1 MKKYVFFLLFPFLV
15 SCMETSKKSDRGE
28 VIVIN
33 DFKGKKLCL
42 SDFVEDVNFY
52 NLETDSFVVGEIKD
66 LCIYDSLL
74 FFIDN
79 LTSNLVVY
87 DLYSHSIS
95 FSVNY
100 QGNGPFEYV
109 RPHALCVDEHCLYL
123 LDSSSRKIIS
133 YNHSLKPQNEIRM
146 DFAAFDFIKVE
157 NGFLLCSVLPEP
169 TLDYKKVIYMIHH
182 YL

>member
-79 LTSNLVVY
+79 L
-87 DLYSHSIS
+87 I
-95 FSVNY
+95 
-100 QGNGPFEYV
+100 
-109 RPHALCVDEHCLYL
+109 
-123 LDSSSRKIIS
+123 
-133 YNHSLKPQNEIRM
+133 
-146 DFAAFDFIKVE
+146 
-157 NGFLLCSVLPEP
+157 FL
-169 TLDYKKVIYMIHH
+169 
-182 YL
+182 